1 MSIDLTVLARMMART
16 AALWRRHTDE
26 LTQIDSRFGDGDH
39 GVTIGK
45 IADVLDKHAAE
56 WTGDDIGPPL
66 AGLAEA
72 VMAVPGGS
80 AAPLY
85 GTFFEGL
92 AEAVPPGAA
101 ALDDAALAAMLSS
114 ALDNLQ
120 TITKAKIGDKT
131 MMDAIIPAVEAAT
144 TAGADCPAEAMLAA
158 AADAAEAGAAATAG
172 YVAKYGRA
180 RSYGDA
186 TLGTP
191 DVGALSAAMMFRGFC
206 GGLALFK

>member
-1 MSIDLTVLARMMART
+1 MLIDKIVLTRMVTRI
-16 AALWRRHTDE
+16 AALWRAHMDE
-26 LTQIDSRFGDGDH
+26 LTNIDSRFGDGDH

-45 IADVLDKHAAE
+45 IADVLDRNAAE
-56 WTGDDIGPPL
+56 WDDDDIAAFL

-72 VMAVPGGS
+72 IMAVPGGS

-85 GTFFEGL
+85 GTFFEGF
-92 AEAVPPGAA
+92 AEAAPPGVAGI
-101 ALDDAALAAMLSS
+101 DASVLKAMMSS

-131 MMDAIIPAVEAAT
+131 MMDTIIPAVQAVTSTAEDSTEVILTKAA
-144 TAGADCPAEAMLAA
+144 E
-158 AADAAEAGAAATAG
+158 AAEAGAAATAG
-172 YVAKYGRA
+172 FVAKYGRA

-191 DVGALSAAMMFRGFC
+191 DVGALSAAMMFRGLSE
-206 GGLALFK
+206 GLSA